1 MKTITRSRIYLP
13 MAAMILMVALAIQA
27 AAQNRIPF
35 KGTIQGQDTDKGFT
49 SPNMFLVE
57 TNGTGTGILFGRFT
71 FTLETRRNN
80 GNFTDTGTAH
90 FKAANGDTIDA
101 TYTSAMPAE
110 LTPTPDGV
118 VFTIKEIY
126 TITGGTGRF
135 AGAQGSLLTERV
147 ADPQRFITFGSFQG
161 PVLGHGCRCDQ
172 QDQQRREKSSSDHEG
187 LPYKFRPRI

>member
-13 MAAMILMVALAIQA
+13 MATMILMAALAIPA
-27 AAQNRIPF
+27 AAQNQVPF

-49 SPNMFLVE
+49 CPNMFLVE

-71 FTLETRRNN
+71 FTLETTINDA
-80 GNFTDTGTAH
+80 NFTDTGTAH

-101 TYTSAMPAE
+101 TYTSVMPAE

-118 VFTIKEIY
+118 VFSIKEVY

-135 AGAQGSLLTERV
+135 AGVQGSFLMERV

-161 PVLGHGCRCDQ
+161 NITPSGAG
-172 QDQQRREKSSSDHEG
+172 K
-187 LPYKFRPRI
+187 